1 MKRIFHPGG
10 SIITGSDLADAV
22 LLYAEALSNRR
33 QVDVVDIPVVGEDGL
48 PGRAQFLI
56 GAASQLVS
64 VTAEQGACELVE
76 QGTTDLLQHKARNR
90 GTEMPAAWFS
100 DELEW
105 TQFDDF
111 DY

>member
-10 SIITGSDLADAV
+10 SVITGSDLADAV
-22 LLYAEALSNRR
+22 LVYAEALSHRR

-48 PGRAQFLI
+48 PGRAQFLV

-64 VTAEQGACELVE
+64 VTAEPGSSELIE
-76 QGTTDLLQHKARNR
+76 PATADLLHRKARNH
-90 GTEMPAAWFS
+90 TPLTTAWLS
-100 DELEW
+100 DELESP
-105 TQFDDF
+105 QFDEF